1 MIRYASAIIAA
12 LFLLLAVLPARAE
25 VSYPLTVTDAFG
37 REVTIPKAPKA
48 VLLGTGLDLVALSLI
63 HPDPVSLLA
72 GWAGDMKNDT
82 SGLYARFKEKFPKIE
97 EVPVIGDGITVS
109 FEALLSLNSDLA
121 ILANWQA
128 DTDAGKQAITFLE
141 QAGVPVVVVDFNND
155 ALKNTAANM
164 RFLGKIL
171 NREEQ
176 ANAFADFYE
185 AHVNRLRERVAA
197 HPEPGPTVF
206 MDGLPNPEKC
216 CFAFGT
222 GGLGEFL
229 AITGSRNVAE
239 ALPKQGGTVSA
250 EFIVAADPDAYI
262 ATGLPGRAYT
272 SFSIGPGVDA
282 QTARD
287 SLARIVV
294 NPPLANLRA
303 VREGRAHGLWNYFN
317 AVPLNIL
324 AAEAFAHWLRPD
336 VFTDIDPSATL
347 KEIND
352 RFAAVPFE
360 GAYWIDLKAN

>member
-1 MIRYASAIIAA
+1 MTKR
-12 LFLLLAVLPARAE
+12 LFTVLATLILLVAGSARAQE
-25 VSYPLTVTDAFG
+25 HYPLTVTDAFG
-37 REVTIPKAPKA
+37 REVTIPAEPKA
-48 VLLGTGLDLVALSLI
+48 ILLGTGLDLVALSLI

-82 SGLYARFKEKFPKIE
+82 AGLYPRFKEKFPAIAD
-97 EVPVIGDGITVS
+97 VPVIGDGITVS
-109 FEALLSLNSDLA
+109 FEALLSLNADLA

-128 DTDAGKQAITFLE
+128 DTDTGRQAIAFLE
-141 QAGVPVVVVDFNND
+141 QARVPVVVVDFNSD

-171 NREEQ
+171 NREDQ

-185 AHVNRLRERVAA
+185 GRVNRLRESAAA

-206 MDGLPNPEKC
+206 LDGLPNPEKC

-229 AITGSRNVAE
+229 AVTGSRNIAE
-239 ALPKQGGTVSA
+239 ALPKQGGSVSA

-262 ATGLPGRAYT
+262 ATGLPDGAYT
-272 SFSIGPGVDA
+272 SLTIGPGVDPQA
-282 QTARD
+282 AKA
-287 SLARIVV
+287 SLARIVA
-294 NPPLANLRA
+294 NPPLASLRA
-303 VREGRAHGLWNYFN
+303 VREGRVHGLWNYFN

-324 AAEAFAHWLRPD
+324 AAEAFAQWLRPD
-336 VFTDIDPSATL
+336 VFSGVDPAATL
-347 KEIND
+347 KEINE
-352 RFAAVPFE
+352 RFAAVPFD